1 MGVPPIRDAPARL
14 GPSSPLT
21 AAHLA
26 ASDSLGPLWRRS
38 RTPFCTR
45 HGDCSWHG
53 PDHHRD
59 FDGALCETSA
69 SLGEF
74 RGQDQPCAVPGSA
87 RLASGCGGRPG
98 ASGLLRGRAPGP
110 ASASRPADAADAA
123 AGRNQLVARGRQ
135 TLGANHS
142 ISVRRR
148 LRLCRTIGADPPSQR
163 ASNRRVRNRRNQRRR
178 RPVHQSV
185 VANVVLLRRRQL
197 STVRALIC
205 AAARVAEG
213 SFDTYRRDPWLV
225 GTQ

>member
-21 AAHLA
+21 AAHRA
-26 ASDSLGPLWRRS
+26 ASESLGPLWRRS

-45 HGDCSWHG
+45 HGDYSWHG

-69 SLGEF
+69 WLGEF
-74 RGQDQPCAVPGSA
+74 SGQDEPCAVPGSA
-87 RLASGCGGRPG
+87 RLASGRAGRPG
-98 ASGLLRGRAPGP
+98 ASGLLRGRASGR
-110 ASASRPADAADAA
+110 ASASRPAHAADAA

-135 TLGANHS
+135 TRGANHS

-148 LRLCRTIGADPPSQR
+148 LRLCRPIGADPPSQR

-185 VANVVLLRRRQL
+185 VANVVLPRRREL

-205 AAARVAEG
+205 PAAAVAEG
-213 SFDTYRRDPWLV
+213 SFDTYRRDPRLV